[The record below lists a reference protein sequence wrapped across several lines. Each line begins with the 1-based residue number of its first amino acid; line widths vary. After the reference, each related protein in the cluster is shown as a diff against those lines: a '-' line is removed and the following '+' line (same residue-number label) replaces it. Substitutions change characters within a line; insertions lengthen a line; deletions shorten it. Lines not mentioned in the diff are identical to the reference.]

1 MGGADVRLADVGELL
16 SRHLEQGDPF
26 RPYADRLR
34 EPGLGD
40 QSLRGYLTGSI
51 DVVLRV
57 PDPDGRPTGSAT
69 SSSTTRPTTSASPA
83 SR

>member
-1 MGGADVRLADVGELL
+1 M
-16 SRHLEQGDPF
+16 
-26 RPYADRLR
+26 PYADRLR

-57 PDPDGRPTGSAT
+57 PRS
-69 SSSTTRPTTSASPA
+69 
-83 SR
+83 